1 MHILNVSPTQ
11 LLDAWDEL
19 HSAMQGNNGYG
30 GDVIEFYFFRV
41 MPNNPWVSIKKESA
55 RADEEYYSAACNL
68 HAICRLF
75 EKKHDVA
82 VTFED
87 GTSIDLLLDRTK
99 LNRHRTH
106 LKVTNN
112 SPKARG

>member
-1 MHILNVSPTQ
+1 MHILNVAPTQ
-11 LLDAWDEL
+11 LLEVWDEL
-19 HSAMQGNNGYG
+19 HSAMQGNNGFG

-41 MPNNPWVSIKKESA
+41 MPSNPWVSMNNESA
-55 RADEEYYSAACNL
+55 QADEAYYSAACNL

-75 EKKHDVA
+75 EKKHNVA

-87 GTSIDLLLDRTK
+87 GTSLDALLDRVN

-106 LKVTNN
+106 LKVASNLIR
-112 SPKARG
+112 AQG